1 MERVYNFLK
10 NDIKLNK
17 NDTVVVGVSAG
28 PDSMALLYVLKELR
42 KNLNFKIV
50 VAHINHN
57 VRKESY
63 EEYDFLEKYCNDND
77 ITFEGMV
84 IEKMGDDNFHN
95 EARNIRYNFY
105 KSLIDKYNAN
115 YLMTG
120 HHGDDLMETILMR
133 IVRGSSLK
141 GYSGFQMIVD
151 RGTYKIIRPLVF
163 LTKEEI
169 EIFDK
174 KNKIEYRI
182 DQSNLKDHYTRNR
195 YRHEVLPFLKKEDI
209 NVHEKFLRF
218 SNTLNEY
225 DEYIGE
231 LTQKAMKDVYSD
243 GIINVEKFA
252 KVDYLLQKRIIDY
265 ILTSIY
271 KDDLLEIDNR
281 HVQLILECILSK
293 KTSMK
298 FNLPNDYLIIKEYNK
313 AYFKKVVD
321 EINIYDIELNDE
333 VILPNGMKIVK
344 CEKCDTNGNDVLRL
358 SSKDVVLPLRVRSRK
373 LGDKMNVMNMDGT
386 KKVSDIFINSKIPF
400 NRRNNYPI
408 VVDSKDKIVWIPGVK
423 KSKYNRLKNE
433 DCDII
438 YKCI

>member
-17 NDTVVVGVSAG
+17 NDVIVVGVSAG

-42 KNLNFKIV
+42 KNLQFKIV

-63 EEYDFLEKYCNDND
+63 EEYEFLEKYCNDND
-77 ITFEGMV
+77 IVFEGMV
-84 IEKMGDDNFHN
+84 IEKLGDDNFHN

-105 KSLIDKYNAN
+105 KSLIDKYRAN

-141 GYSGFQMIVD
+141 GYSGFQMIID
-151 RGTYKIIRPLVF
+151 RGSYKIVRPLVF

-195 YRHEVLPFLKKEDI
+195 YRHEVLPFLKNEDK

-231 LTQKAMKDVYSD
+231 LTQKAMKDVYKD
-243 GIINVEKFA
+243 GIIYVDKFA
-252 KVDYLLQKRIIDY
+252 KVDKLLQKRIIDY
-265 ILTSIY
+265 ILTNIY

-293 KTSMK
+293 KASMK

-313 AYFKKVVD
+313 AYFKKIVD
-321 EINIYDIELNDE
+321 EINTFDIELNDE
-333 VILPNGMKIVK
+333 VILPNGIKIVK
-344 CEKCDTNGNDVLRL
+344 CDSCDTNGNDVLRL
-358 SSKDVVLPLRVRSRK
+358 CSKDIVLPLRVRSRR
-373 LGDKMNVMNMDGT
+373 LGDKMNVMNMEGT

-400 NRRNNYPI
+400 NKRNNYPI
-408 VVDSKDKIVWIPGVK
+408 VVDSKDRIVWIPGVK
-423 KSKYNRLKNE
+423 KSKYNRLKNDE
-433 DCDII
+433 CDII